1 MTSWRLGVD
10 SGGTFT
16 DVCLVREDTGELQI
30 AKLPSTPHDP
40 SEAILAG
47 VGEMLRGRP
56 SADQV
61 RFFGHGTTVAT
72 NALIERNGAR
82 TAVVTTAGF
91 RDLLEIGRQ
100 RRPHLYDLQRDKP
113 VPLVPRDLRFE
124 LEERVYVDGQAPV
137 RPEAAEVDGLAA
149 RLAELEVEAL
159 SICFLHSFVSPEH
172 EQLVRDRLREALPD
186 VFITASHDVSAE
198 FREYE
203 RLSTTVVNSFVGPM
217 MRGYLRR
224 LRTGLAEAGLE
235 CAPQITL
242 SNGGVVSFD
251 SAEATPMRTV
261 LSGPSTGLVGAADVA
276 GRSGYGD
283 LITFDMGGTSTDVAL
298 IRDGVPTMRSDLE
311 LQGHAIRT
319 PMLDIETIGAGGGSI
334 AWVDSG
340 GHLRVGP
347 QSAGASPGPA
357 CYGNG
362 GERPTV
368 TDANAALGILGGD
381 RALAGRVELDVE
393 AAGRVVAVLGEELGL
408 DVRETAEGILRVVT
422 ANMARAIR
430 VISAA
435 KGHDPRDYALVAFG
449 GAGPLHAARLAEEM
463 GIPRVLV
470 PETPGVLCA
479 QGLLVA
485 NVRTDYALTR
495 IVAAR
500 EGRLEEIAAA
510 FAPLEARAESWLEEE
525 GIPLERR
532 SISRSAD
539 MRYRGQNY
547 ELRVPLPAPPSE
559 AAALRRLVAD
569 FGEVHERTYGY
580 RLDDE
585 EVQLVTLRV
594 AATGLTPAVEAI
606 PTEAGDGDPARA
618 LIERRDLLLAGGGEC
633 EVFDRDRL
641 LPGDVIEG
649 PAVIEQMDTTT
660 FVPAGASGTVD
671 AHRALLMELPR

>member
-1 MTSWRLGVD
+1 MSGWRLGVD

-16 DVCLVREDTGELQI
+16 DVCMVREEGGELTI
-30 AKLPSTPHDP
+30 AKVPSTPHDP

-47 VGEMLRGRP
+47 VAEMVDGSP
-56 SADQV
+56 SAAEIA
-61 RFFGHGTTVAT
+61 FFGHGTTVAT
-72 NALIERNGAR
+72 NALIERKGAR
-82 TAVVTTAGF
+82 TAVVTTDGF

-113 VPLVPRDLRFE
+113 EPLVPRDLRFE
-124 LEERVYVDGQAPV
+124 VAERVYLGGEEPV
-137 RPEAAEVDGLAA
+137 QPRAAEIDALAD
-149 RLAELEVEAL
+149 RLEELGVEAL
-159 SICFLHSFVSPEH
+159 AICFLHSFVSPDH
-172 EQLVRDRLREALPD
+172 ERAVRDRLQAALPG
-186 VFITASHDVSAE
+186 VFVTASHDVSAE

-217 MRGYLRR
+217 MQGYLRR
-224 LRTGLAEAGLE
+224 LRRGLTEAGIE
-235 CAPQITL
+235 CEPQITL

-251 SAEATPMRTV
+251 SAESSPMRTV
-261 LSGPSTGLVGAADVA
+261 LSGPSTGLVGAAEVC
-276 GRSGYGD
+276 GRSGYRD

-347 QSAGASPGPA
+347 QSAGADPGPA
-357 CYGNG
+357 CYGK
-362 GERPTV
+362 ELPTV

-381 RALAGRVELDVE
+381 RALAGRVELDAE
-393 AAGRVVAVLGEELGL
+393 AAERVVAALGEQLGL
-408 DVRETAEGILRVVT
+408 GLRETAEGILRVVT

-463 GIPRVLV
+463 GMSRVLV

-479 QGLLVA
+479 QGLLAA
-485 NVRTDYALTR
+485 NVRTDYARTQ

-500 EGRLEEIAAA
+500 PANLAEIADAFEALEE
-510 FAPLEARAESWLEEE
+510 RAERWLEEE
-525 GIPLERR
+525 GIPAERR
-532 SISRSAD
+532 SVARSAD

-547 ELRVPLPAPPSE
+547 ELRVPLPVSLAG
-559 AAALRRLVAD
+559 AADLDRLVAD
-569 FGEVHERTYGY
+569 FAEIHERTYGY

-585 EVQLVTLRV
+585 EVQLVTLRA
-594 AATGLTPAVEAI
+594 AATGLTPAVEVAAT
-606 PTEAGDGDPARA
+606 PAGDGDPARA
-618 LIERRDLLLAGGGEC
+618 LVETRDLRLASGSSGE
-633 EVFDRDRL
+633 VYARDRL
-641 LPGDVIEG
+641 LPGDVIRG
-649 PAVIEQMDTTT
+649 PAVVEQMDTTT
-660 FVPAGASGTVD
+660 FVPAGARAAVD
-671 AHRALLMELPR
+671 PYRALIMELPA